1 MNTRKINPATYNSI
15 IKKTKQNLLWKCKLG
30 LTLENQCNTQYEQN
44 SKKKKLMIIS
54 IDAEKLLIKFKTHP
68 QQGREKLLAF

>member
-44 SKKKKLMIIS
+44 SKKKKKLMIIS
-54 IDAEKLLIKFKTHP
+54 IDEKNNFIKFNS
-68 QQGREKLLAF
+68 LL

>member
-44 SKKKKLMIIS
+44 SKKKKNL
-54 IDAEKLLIKFKTHP
+54 
-68 QQGREKLLAF
+68 